1 MGVLVLEDIP
11 VGVFKARR
19 GGGVVLGGRGAEH
32 FFVRAT
38 EDQTGPPSLQES
50 AEAAVEAAP
59 VARKEHLGVDAAP
72 L

>member
-1 MGVLVLEDIP
+1 MKGLVLEDVP

-19 GGGVVLGGRGAEH
+19 GSGVVLGGRGAEH
-32 FFVRAT
+32 FFVCAT
-38 EDQTGPPSLQES
+38 EDQAGPPSLQEG

-59 VARKEHLGVDAAP
+59 VAREEHLGVDAAP